1 MRSVPPV
8 PLSCI
13 YSTAKLLFS
22 RNDLQP
28 MPFLSVSGWAQ
39 LLPAGSPRG
48 AVTLHRPS
56 GRCGSSRTELP
67 GDGWAAHALPR
78 HPHKEPGV
86 TPGVHGRRLMFRPCE
101 KMSHLDLKRSCL
113 RKKHLTQ
120 SYCLVTPKTRAC

>member
-1 MRSVPPV
+1 MRPVLPV

-39 LLPAGSPRG
+39 LLLAGSPGG

-56 GRCGSSRTELP
+56 GCCESSHTELP
-67 GDGWAAHALPR
+67 VEGWGARPLPR
-78 HPHKEPGV
+78 HPHMEPRGHPWSSGEEIDV
-86 TPGVHGRRLMFRPCE
+86 L
-101 KMSHLDLKRSCL
+101 SL
-113 RKKHLTQ
+113 
-120 SYCLVTPKTRAC
+120 